1 MSIVFGLFWYA
12 LYVAYM
18 VLTGFLNEVQL
29 FLNSGARACRD
40 SIKKTFLK

>member
-18 VLTGFLNEVQL
+18 TLVLTGFLKGYTGFLNEVQL
-29 FLNSGARACRD
+29 FL
-40 SIKKTFLK
+40 K